1 MGYLYLAIAIAAEVV
16 ATGALKASDG
26 FSKLGPSIVVVVGY
40 GIAFFLF
47 SLALKTL
54 TVGVAYAIWAGMG
67 IVLTAIVGV
76 IVFKEIPDTPAV
88 LGMALIVVGGLVIN
102 VFSKT
107 ATQ

>member
-88 LGMALIVVGGLVIN
+88 LGMALIVVGVLVIN